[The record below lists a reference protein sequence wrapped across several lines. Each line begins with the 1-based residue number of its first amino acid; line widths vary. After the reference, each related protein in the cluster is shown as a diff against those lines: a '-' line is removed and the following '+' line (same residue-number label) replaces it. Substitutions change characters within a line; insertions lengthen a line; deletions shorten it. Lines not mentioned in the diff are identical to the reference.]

1 MNEDKKYIISQL
13 ESLEAYINKIN
24 VESFSDK
31 IYVAAA
37 GKNVRNAIEC
47 LKQVNQ

>member
-1 MNEDKKYIISQL
+1 MNENIKYIISQL
-13 ESLEAYINKIN
+13 ESMEAEIGKIN
-24 VESFSDK
+24 VDSFSDK